1 LHENHQVPTEAAAPA
16 KDTGPNPNEARGVT
30 ISFSVSTGTGYPT
43 GPNTFQ
49 FLVYAWRGS
58 FNGCVR
64 VPLSLVPSEILSMGF
79 DEAMEHPWIV
89 ESVAEAKANLAE
101 RIRKALAE
109 VA

>member
-1 LHENHQVPTEAAAPA
+1 
-16 KDTGPNPNEARGVT
+16 
-30 ISFSVSTGTGYPT
+30 
-43 GPNTFQ
+43 
-49 FLVYAWRGS
+49 
-58 FNGCVR
+58 
-64 VPLSLVPSEILSMGF
+64 MGF